1 MSEVIPGNNT
11 SIAID
16 SNTDVSFSG
25 TGLVGF
31 AAGKTISV
39 DPSSLGLGSVA
50 SSSIVGNNTGS
61 TAPAIALTPSEA
73 RSVLQVGTD
82 AYRSDERRISL
93 GFLLTWGASPATI
106 ATVARASNI
115 ATVTT
120 STNHGMIVGQ
130 FVEVNAGVDNTFDA
144 TGSSFATVL
153 SVPTPNS
160 FTYANTGAN
169 KSQTADSGIITTWNV
184 VNDAGHAT
192 QRNCR
197 LQSITAAGVQVQ
209 WDDLPAGTWRVES
222 GTLGNHQNNA
232 NAVFTPFHNAVGLTN
247 CTIALRFRRTL
258 FGRVWWNGTTTG
270 GGITA
275 NANWVKEGDSGSVSY
290 VDSTINALFIGH
302 SSIELPTAGSRGVSS
317 WPMPDLQQCGNGAT
331 PVLPNY
337 QISPF
342 TADAYRP
349 SGTGFWC
356 QLLDASGNIM
366 NQAAI
371 EALSPA
377 SRAQI
382 MWSRTADQVLTDHR
396 RPLAAVTVFCA
407 VNLIRV

>member
-1 MSEVIPGNNT
+1 MSIEYVELTIEDAAPIEITISDIPEAAASSHAHGNISNEG
-11 SIAID
+11 AIGTTAD
-16 SNTDVSFSG
+16 LMLG
-25 TGLVGF
+25 TGV
-31 AAGKTISV
+31 AGVVETKT
-39 DPSSLGLGSVA
+39 A
-50 SSSIVGNNTGS
+50 SQ
-61 TAPAIALTPSEA
+61 A
-73 RSVLQVGTD
+73 RSIIEVGTD
-82 AYRSDERRISL
+82 AYRTDERRISL

-106 ATVARASNI
+106 ATVARSSNV

-120 STNHGMIVGQ
+120 STAHGMIVGQ

-153 SVPTPNS
+153 SVPTTTS
-160 FTYANTGAN
+160 FTYANTGSN
-169 KSQTADSGIITTWNV
+169 KSQTADSGTLTTWNV

-209 WDDLPAGTWRVES
+209 WDDLPSGTWRVES

-232 NAVFTPFHNAVGLTN
+232 NAVFTPLHNAVGLTN
-247 CTIALRFRRTL
+247 CTIALRFRRTI
-258 FGRVWWNGTTTG
+258 FGRVYWNGTTTG
-270 GGITA
+270 GGMTA
-275 NANWVKEGDSGSVSY
+275 NANWVKEGDSGSIAWVG
-290 VDSTINALFIGH
+290 STVNALFVGH
-302 SSIELPTAGSRGVSS
+302 SSIELPTAGSRGASS
-317 WPMPDLQQCGNGAT
+317 WPMPDLQQCGNGCT

-337 QISPF
+337 QVSPF

-349 SGTGFWC
+349 SGTGFYL

-366 NQAAI
+366 DQAAI

-377 SRAQI
+377 SRAQL

-396 RPLAAVTVFCA
+396 RPPAAVTVFCN
-407 VNLIRV
+407 VNLIRI